1 MANKLNLQPWRERQ
15 RAEQKKTFT
24 NITVI
29 FVILVIGLVML
40 DKYLQEN
47 YVASQQ
53 TSMETLK
60 SKIDGLKKTQEEIDR
75 LKKLNV
81 EVQTQV
87 DAINTLQ
94 GQRGFVVELMDFIAK
109 GTPETIFLKK
119 IIYGNS
125 TMPGAKPGDKEVSII
140 GVAQNSSAVPEF
152 IRNMAKWPRLGP
164 AILDR
169 NGMYTASSTSAYV
182 IDPSDQ
188 EIKEFTLKIPVVTPE
203 EGEEE
208 AQANQQPK

>member
-1 MANKLNLQPWRERQ
+1 
-15 RAEQKKTFT
+15 
-24 NITVI
+24 
-29 FVILVIGLVML
+29 ML

-47 YVASQQ
+47 YLASQRA
-53 TSMETLK
+53 SVENLN
-60 SKIDGLKKTQEEIDR
+60 SKIQGLRKTQEEIDR
-75 LKKLNV
+75 LKKLNT

-94 GQRGFVVELMDFIAK
+94 SQRGFVVELMDFIAK

-125 TMPGAKPGDKEVSII
+125 TMRDAKPGDKEVAII

-152 IRNMAKWPRLGP
+152 IRNMAKWPRLGA
-164 AILDR
+164 AILDK
-169 NGMYTASSTSAYV
+169 NGMYTAHSTAAYT
-182 IDPSDQ
+182 IDASDQ

-208 AQANQQPK
+208 AQTNPKPQQ